1 MANEWSKLVKKVYDE
16 NKHKAGYKL
25 QHAMKDAKK
34 FWKGSNN
41 KSVKK
46 HHGSRRHRNQHRN
59 GTRRHHRR

>member
-1 MANEWSKLVKKVYDE
+1 MANEWSKLVKKVYDD

-34 FWKGSNN
+34 FWKGSSNN

-46 HHGSRRHRNQHRN
+46 QRGSRRHPR
-59 GTRRHHRR
+59 GTRRHRRH

>member
-1 MANEWSKLVKKVYDE
+1 MANEWSKLVKKVYDD

-25 QHAMKDAKK
+25 QDAMKDAKK

-46 HHGSRRHRNQHRN
+46 HRGSRRHRRS
-59 GTRRHHRR
+59 TRRHRRH